1 MLTVDIWILNTQ
13 IIGSIQKQSK
23 LSTIVAV
30 SWISK
35 PYGPFRVDLTL
46 RVSETIGRDG

>member
-1 MLTVDIWILNTQ
+1 MDIAR

-30 SWISK
+30 PLISK
-35 PYGPFRVDLTL
+35 PYGPFRADLTL